1 MCLPRFVPT
10 LLKFRLLC
18 FQDVQKDCRA
28 LDVAILHK
36 AICASISKAHKCM
49 CGFGGE
55 AVMHVQEDKATLAEY
70 VLHANRRT
78 CYCKKME
85 QISVSR
91 NVAIPVLT
99 GYGVIVKGHPI
110 EVWILAT
117 VIVPPPQK
125 IVIRDVFRFHVEV
138 VAHFVNGVDRK
149 AI

>member
-18 FQDVQKDCRA
+18 FQDVWKDCHA

-36 AICASISKAHKCM
+36 AMCAPISKAHKCT

-55 AVMHVQEDKATLAEY
+55 AVMHVQEDEVTLAEY
-70 VLHANRRT
+70 ALHANRRT

-117 VIVPPPQK
+117 VIMPPPQK
-125 IVIRDVFRFHVEV
+125 IVVQDVFRFHVEV
-138 VAHFVNGVDRK
+138 AAHFVDGVDRK